1 MSYLD
6 DWMLRRINRK
16 RHQLNTMLKERDTVL
31 GILKDLRTE
40 FIHSNTV
47 LDGSKLTLEDVR
59 KIIETRDSIMEKAK
73 KFQVITL
80 NHLQAQ
86 QYLSTPEVKQRDL
99 EIKDILE
106 VHRRLTIFADMYAGE
121 FRVNPFNKKDNI
133 TGQMETVIEGI
144 FQGKKRHPIEQGA
157 LFYSFFQKVRPFQFG
172 NGLTARV
179 LMKHLINR
187 SGYLFSLGLNEYE
200 VKYYRK
206 CEEQA
211 GKGVYRPYVNI
222 VASCTERAF
231 DTVLERLNKPEEVEE
246 DDDDLLQYE
255 TTIDVD
261 YVFDLVLG
269 NQPKA
274 NGFQQI
280 IKANKGKSLQSMMHE
295 LQSQF
300 KEMMEAQEE
309 QTAES

>member
-1 MSYLD
+1 MNS
-6 DWMLRRINRK
+6 
-16 RHQLNTMLKERDTVL
+16 MLKEKEHVL
-31 GILKDLRTE
+31 EILKDLRVE
-40 FIHSNTV
+40 FIHTNTV
-47 LDGSKLTLEDVR
+47 LDGSKLTYDDVK
-59 KIIETRDSIMEKAK
+59 KILDTRDSIMEKAK

-86 QYLSTPEVKQRDL
+86 QYLNQPEVKQRDL
-99 EIKDILE
+99 ELEDVRE

-121 FRVNPFNKKDNI
+121 FRVNPFNKKDNVS
-133 TGQMETVIEGI
+133 GQMQTVLDGI
-144 FQGKKRHPIEQGA
+144 FNGKKRHPIEQGA

-187 SGYLFSLGLNEYE
+187 SGYLFSLKLNEHE

-231 DTVLERLNKPEEVEE
+231 ETVLERLERPEEIDE
-246 DDDDLLQYE
+246 DDDDLIQYE
-255 TTIDVD
+255 TQIDVD

-280 IKANKGKSLQSMMHE
+280 IKANKGKSLQSMMNE
-295 LQSQF
+295 LQEQF
-300 KEMMEAQEE
+300 KEMMESQEG
-309 QTAES
+309 QSAED

>member
-1 MSYLD
+1 
-6 DWMLRRINRK
+6 
-16 RHQLNTMLKERDTVL
+16 MLKEKESVL
-31 GILKDLRTE
+31 EILKDLRVE
-40 FIHSNTV
+40 FIYTNTV
-47 LDGSKLTLEDVR
+47 LDGSKLTLEDVT
-59 KIIETRDSIMEKAK
+59 KVIETRDSIMEKAK

-86 QYLSTPEVKQRDL
+86 QYLNQPEVKKRDL
-99 EIKDILE
+99 EVPDILE

-121 FRVNPFNKKDNI
+121 FRVNPFNKRDDI
-133 TGQMETVIEGI
+133 TGQMETVLEGI

-187 SGYLFSLGLNEYE
+187 SGYLFSLKLNEHE

-211 GKGVYRPYVNI
+211 GKGIYRPYVNI

-231 DTVLERLNKPEEVEE
+231 DTVLEKLDQPEELEE

-255 TTIDVD
+255 TMIDVD

-269 NQPKA
+269 NQPKST
-274 NGFQQI
+274 GFKNI
-280 IKANKGKSLQSMMHE
+280 IKANKGRSLQSMMKE
-295 LQSQF
+295 LQEQF
-300 KEMMEAQEE
+300 KEMVESQEE
-309 QTAES
+309 EQPAED